1 MRILGIDPGHTGALA
16 LLEMRVS
23 RSEPEM
29 EFFDM
34 PTARAYAGRPQVVEG
49 VLADAIRRMH
59 PEHAIVERV
68 HSMPKQGV
76 ASVFSFGLA
85 YGAVRGVLAGL
96 SVPFTAIEPQKWRK
110 LVGMSVGADKDA
122 ARARASEL
130 FPEFAYHFA
139 FRNRS
144 GRADAAL
151 MALAGFRTLS
161 PF

>member
-1 MRILGIDPGHTGALA
+1 MKILGIDPGHTGALA
-16 LLEMRVS
+16 LLELRVS
-23 RSEPEM
+23 RAQPEM
-29 EFFDM
+29 EFLDM
-34 PTARAYAGRPQVVEG
+34 PTALAAANRAQVVEA
-49 VLADAIRRMH
+49 VLADAIRRMR
-59 PEHAIVERV
+59 PEHAIVELV

-76 ASVFSFGLA
+76 ASTFAFGMA

-96 SVPFTAIEPQKWRK
+96 NIPITAMPPPMWRR
-110 LVGMSVGADKDA
+110 LVQLPVGADKDA
-122 ARARASEL
+122 ARARAAEL

-139 FRNRS
+139 FKKYS